1 MVRRLVNEMDFEALE
16 TKMKKCKVLIENT
29 CIITIQ
35 LVRDEVYP
43 LYDIYFNYAGI
54 ILSSCKSQ

>member
-16 TKMKKCKVLIENT
+16 TKMKKCKVLIDHT

-35 LVRDEVYP
+35 CMMRLIIQHI
-43 LYDIYFNYAGI
+43 LFNYTGI